1 MIRTRMENL
10 TNLGAALLVSCICIC
25 IAPALSG
32 CRQEAG
38 GPAPAPAAA
47 ADAAQTTVLH
57 FAVEGMHCNGC
68 VMAITDTV
76 SRLEGVTA
84 CEVSLDEK
92 SAAVTV
98 NDPALAAKII
108 EEISAL
114 GYTAELAG
122 G

>member
-1 MIRTRMENL
+1 MIRTRMPNL
-10 TNLGAALLVSCICIC
+10 TDFFVAAIVLC
-25 IAPALSG
+25 IALALCG
-32 CRQEAG
+32 CRQDAG
-38 GPAPAPAAA
+38 EPASAPAAA
-47 ADAAQTTVLH
+47 ADVAQTTVLR
-57 FAVEGMHCNGC
+57 FAVEGMHCDGC
-68 VMAITDTV
+68 VNAITDTV

-92 SAAVTV
+92 SATVSV

-108 EEISAL
+108 EKINAL